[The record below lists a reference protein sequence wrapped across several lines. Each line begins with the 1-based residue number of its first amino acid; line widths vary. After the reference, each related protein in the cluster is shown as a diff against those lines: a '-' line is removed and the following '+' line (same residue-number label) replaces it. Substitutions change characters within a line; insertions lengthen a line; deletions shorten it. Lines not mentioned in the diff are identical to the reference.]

1 MTDIKLILERA
12 TEEESLKPTGFDGSI
27 DGYDEAIVGITIDG
41 QLVYSREKMI
51 ELCAKQG
58 EMEDIVDAI
67 EWLEFNTFCAY
78 VGEKTPIYIYT
89 GTGY

>member
-1 MTDIKLILERA
+1 MIDIQMIMERA
-12 TEEESLKPTGFDGSI
+12 TEEESLKPHGFDGNV
-27 DGYDEAIVGITIDG
+27 DGYDEAIVGITTEG

-58 EMEDIVDAI
+58 EMEEIDAI